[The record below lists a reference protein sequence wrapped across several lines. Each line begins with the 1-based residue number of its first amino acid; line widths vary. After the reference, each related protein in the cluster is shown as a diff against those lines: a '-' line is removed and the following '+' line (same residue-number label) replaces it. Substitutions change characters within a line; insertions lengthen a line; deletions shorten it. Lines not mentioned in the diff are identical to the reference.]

1 MYLKEDLNLFTN
13 VHVPLLL
20 GFCNLKITPEV
31 QAAPFLIYEDHI
43 IPAAICCFGFFFT
56 ITFSLLVK
64 VQKIVGIENH
74 LESEDI

>member
-1 MYLKEDLNLFTN
+1 MHSIPVMYLKEDLNLFAN
-13 VHVPLLL
+13 LHVPLLL

-43 IPAAICCFGFFFT
+43 IPAAIWLFFFFT

-64 VQKIVGIENH
+64 VQ
-74 LESEDI
+74 